1 MIKII
6 AAVGKNLE
14 LGKKGNLIWHL
25 PNDLKFFK
33 LQTGKSPVAM
43 GSVTF
48 NSLPRLLPKRHHII
62 ISYDDN
68 FNKDVSDCTVVYNK
82 EDFLKIIEEIGNE
95 EDVFIIGG
103 ASIYKMCID
112 LAEEIYLTE
121 VEEED
126 ADADAYFPQFDK
138 SKYKMY
144 VIGKNSDG
152 DINYNH
158 ILYKKRNF

>member
-1 MIKII
+1 MIKMI
-6 AAVGKNLE
+6 AVVGRNLE
-14 LGKKGNLIWHL
+14 LGKAGDLLWHL

-33 LQTGKSPVAM
+33 EQTGTSPVAM
-43 GSVTF
+43 GSVTL

-68 FNKDVSDCTVVYNK
+68 FNKDTSSCTVVYNK

-126 ADADAYFPQFDK
+126 ADADVYFPNFDK
-138 SKYKMY
+138 TKYSKI
-144 VIGKNSDG
+144 VLGENSDG
-152 DINYNH
+152 DIHYTH
-158 ILYKKRNF
+158 VLYKKNK

>member
-1 MIKII
+1 MIKMI

-126 ADADAYFPQFDK
+126 ADADVYFPKFDK
-138 SKYKMY
+138 TKYTRT
-144 VIGKNSDG
+144 VLSENSDEN
-152 DINYNH
+152 IHYIH
-158 ILYKKRNF
+158 VLYKKIK